1 MNYSN
6 DYSNEYDDYN
16 DNNNQYESLEDFQS
30 ENNEIKEDNLSSK
43 EEFENDYRIE
53 NIKVEN
59 FNNQFIGKPRNTL
72 DLLNY
77 SGEEYEFAIMK
88 KKINQKL
95 SQFNF
100 EPKINE
106 EIINICFLYR
116 KKIKLYRLFPLVLF
130 KIIKKYKLPIQLKN
144 LKKSVKLNM
153 NNYFKNSNDIL
164 IESNKKEESFDDII
178 FSYIDEYINKL
189 IKLSK
194 TNTRIFKK
202 KANEKENLLLT
213 QKINQISSILINSNF
228 SSKNCFY
235 DYESELNRLKMICK
249 DKIYGNSKTL
259 IKLKEEND
267 FEDFFSGKIQNKT
280 LALSLIK
287 YEINEK
293 CDFSIS
299 LKNLHQIFD
308 ISTISIN
315 KGINLIKQYNKMN
328 NNEIK

>member
-1 MNYSN
+1 MNYCNDYSN
-6 DYSNEYDDYN
+6 DYDDYYDN
-16 DNNNQYESLEDFQS
+16 DNQNESLDDFKS
-30 ENNEIKEDNLSSK
+30 ENSEIKRENLSK
-43 EEFENDYRIE
+43 EEFENDYKIE

-59 FNNQFIGKPRNTL
+59 INNQFIGKPRNSL
-72 DLLNY
+72 DLLNF

-100 EPKINE
+100 EPKIND

-144 LKKSVKLNM
+144 LKKSVKLNL
-153 NNYFKNSNDIL
+153 NNYFKNSNNIL
-164 IESNKKEESFDDII
+164 IQSNKKEESFDEII
-178 FSYIDEYINKL
+178 YSYIDEYINKL

-194 TNTRIFKK
+194 KNTQIFKK
-202 KANEKENLLLT
+202 KTNEKENLLLS
-213 QKINQISSILINSNF
+213 QKINQMSSILINSNY

-249 DKIYGNSKTL
+249 DIIYGNNKVL

-267 FEDFFSGKIQNKT
+267 FEDFFSGKIQYKT

-287 YEINEK
+287 YVINEN

-299 LKNLHQIFD
+299 LKNLHQIFE
-308 ISTISIN
+308 ISAISIN
-315 KGINLIKQYNKMN
+315 KGINLIKQYIKIN

>member
-1 MNYSN
+1 MNYCNDYSN
-6 DYSNEYDDYN
+6 DYSNDYDDYYDN
-16 DNNNQYESLEDFQS
+16 DNQNESLDDFKS
-30 ENNEIKEDNLSSK
+30 ENSEIKRENLSK
-43 EEFENDYRIE
+43 EEFENDYKIE

-59 FNNQFIGKPRNTL
+59 INNQFIGKPRNSL
-72 DLLNY
+72 DLLNF

-100 EPKINE
+100 EPKIND

-144 LKKSVKLNM
+144 LKKSVKLNL
-153 NNYFKNSNDIL
+153 NNYFKNSNNIL
-164 IESNKKEESFDDII
+164 IQSNKKEESFDEII
-178 FSYIDEYINKL
+178 YSYIDEYINKL

-194 TNTRIFKK
+194 KNTQIFKK
-202 KANEKENLLLT
+202 KTNEKENLLLS
-213 QKINQISSILINSNF
+213 QKINQISSILINSNYL
-228 SSKNCFY
+228 SKNCFY

-249 DKIYGNSKTL
+249 DIIYGNNKAL

-267 FEDFFSGKIQNKT
+267 FEDFFSGKIQYKT

-287 YEINEK
+287 YVINEN
-293 CDFSIS
+293 CDFSI
-299 LKNLHQIFD
+299 
-308 ISTISIN
+308 
-315 KGINLIKQYNKMN
+315 
-328 NNEIK
+328 

>member
-1 MNYSN
+1 MNYCNDYSN
-6 DYSNEYDDYN
+6 DYDDYYDN
-16 DNNNQYESLEDFQS
+16 DNQNESLDDFKS
-30 ENNEIKEDNLSSK
+30 ENSEIKRENLSK
-43 EEFENDYRIE
+43 EEFENDYKIE

-59 FNNQFIGKPRNTL
+59 INNQFIGKPRNSL
-72 DLLNY
+72 DLLNF

-100 EPKINE
+100 EPKIND

-144 LKKSVKLNM
+144 LKKSVKLNL
-153 NNYFKNSNDIL
+153 NNYFKNSNNIL
-164 IESNKKEESFDDII
+164 IQSNKKEESFDEII
-178 FSYIDEYINKL
+178 YSYIDEYINKL

-194 TNTRIFKK
+194 KNTQIFKK
-202 KANEKENLLLT
+202 KTNEKENLLLS
-213 QKINQISSILINSNF
+213 QKINQMSSILINSNY

-249 DKIYGNSKTL
+249 DIIYGNNKVL
-259 IKLKEEND
+259 IKIKEEND
-267 FEDFFSGKIQNKT
+267 FEDFFSGKIQYKT

-287 YEINEK
+287 YVINEN

-299 LKNLHQIFD
+299 LKNLHQIFE
-308 ISTISIN
+308 ISAISIN
-315 KGINLIKQYNKMN
+315 KGINLIKQYIKMN

>member
-1 MNYSN
+1 MNYCN
-6 DYSNEYDDYN
+6 DYCNDYDDYYDN
-16 DNNNQYESLEDFQS
+16 DNQNESLDDFKS
-30 ENNEIKEDNLSSK
+30 ENSEIKRENLSK
-43 EEFENDYRIE
+43 EEFENDYKIE

-59 FNNQFIGKPRNTL
+59 INNQFIGKPRNSL
-72 DLLNY
+72 DLLNF

-100 EPKINE
+100 EPKIND

-144 LKKSVKLNM
+144 LKKSVKLNL
-153 NNYFKNSNDIL
+153 NNYFKNSNNIL
-164 IESNKKEESFDDII
+164 IQSNKKEESFDEII
-178 FSYIDEYINKL
+178 YSYIDEYINKL

-194 TNTRIFKK
+194 KNTQIFKK
-202 KANEKENLLLT
+202 KTNEKENLLLS
-213 QKINQISSILINSNF
+213 QKINQMSSILINSNY

-249 DKIYGNSKTL
+249 DIIYGNNKVL

-267 FEDFFSGKIQNKT
+267 FEDFFSGKIQYKT

-287 YEINEK
+287 YVINEN

-299 LKNLHQIFD
+299 LKNLHQIFE
-308 ISTISIN
+308 ISAISIN
-315 KGINLIKQYNKMN
+315 KGINLIKQYIKMN

>member
-1 MNYSN
+1 M
-6 DYSNEYDDYN
+6 DD
-16 DNNNQYESLEDFQS
+16 FKS
-30 ENNEIKEDNLSSK
+30 ENSEIKRENLSK
-43 EEFENDYRIE
+43 EEFENDYKIE

-59 FNNQFIGKPRNTL
+59 INNQFIGKPRNSL
-72 DLLNY
+72 DLLNF

-100 EPKINE
+100 EPKIND

-144 LKKSVKLNM
+144 LKKSVKLNL
-153 NNYFKNSNDIL
+153 NNYFKNSNNIL
-164 IESNKKEESFDDII
+164 IQSNKKEESFDEII
-178 FSYIDEYINKL
+178 YSYIDEYINKL

-194 TNTRIFKK
+194 KNTQIFKK
-202 KANEKENLLLT
+202 KTNEKENLLLS
-213 QKINQISSILINSNF
+213 QKINQMSSILINSNY

-249 DKIYGNSKTL
+249 DIIYGNNKVL

-267 FEDFFSGKIQNKT
+267 FEDFFSGKIQYKT

-287 YEINEK
+287 YVINEN

-299 LKNLHQIFD
+299 LKNLHQIFE
-308 ISTISIN
+308 ISAITIN
-315 KGINLIKQYNKMN
+315 KGINLIKQYIKMN

>member
-1 MNYSN
+1 MNYCNDYSN
-6 DYSNEYDDYN
+6 DYDDYYDN
-16 DNNNQYESLEDFQS
+16 DNQNESLDDFKS
-30 ENNEIKEDNLSSK
+30 ENSEIKRENLSK
-43 EEFENDYRIE
+43 EEFENDYKIE

-59 FNNQFIGKPRNTL
+59 INNQFIGKPRNSL
-72 DLLNY
+72 DLLNF

-144 LKKSVKLNM
+144 LKKSVKLNL
-153 NNYFKNSNDIL
+153 NNYFKNSNNIL
-164 IESNKKEESFDDII
+164 IQSNKKEESFDEII
-178 FSYIDEYINKL
+178 YSYIDEYINKL

-194 TNTRIFKK
+194 KNTQIFKK
-202 KANEKENLLLT
+202 KTNEKENLLLS
-213 QKINQISSILINSNF
+213 QKINQMSSILINSNY

-249 DKIYGNSKTL
+249 DIIYGNNKVL

-267 FEDFFSGKIQNKT
+267 FEDFFSGKIQYKT

-287 YEINEK
+287 YVINEN

-299 LKNLHQIFD
+299 LKNLHQIFE
-308 ISTISIN
+308 ISAISIN
-315 KGINLIKQYNKMN
+315 KGINLIKQYIKMN